1 MRIIIGLTALLLP
14 VWLAGC
20 DCAPLTSCEDD
31 NEGQLEVV
39 LLRQTT
45 SSPNNLVMNVKVLD
59 PEGRGIAGLTATHF
73 TLFEDGTRASQYEA
87 KTQIA
92 DIPGEFAFHAGLLL
106 DLSGSIT
113 APALDTLKLAA
124 TSFVRDLFAGGLTNG
139 DLTVWWFDGNA
150 RINQIGTTGRDT
162 TAINASIRA
171 LSGNL
176 STDNSTDLN
185 GAVMRGI
192 DAIQARV
199 RADSARA
206 AASAGALVLF
216 TDGTDQAGRTTEATA
231 AARVDAARPAVA
243 TFTIGVGGEINRSSL
258 TRIGRAGSAF
268 AQSRQELITAFRTV
282 AEQVR
287 RDANSFYQVRYC
299 SPKRVGTH
307 ELRIDVL
314 SPGGRKGSV
323 RTTFAATDVPTVCR

>member
-1 MRIIIGLTALLLP
+1 MRVIALTALLLP

-20 DCAPLTSCEDD
+20 DCAPLTSCED
-31 NEGQLEVV
+31 EPEQLDVL

-45 SSPNNLVMNVKVLD
+45 AAPNNLILNVKVLD
-59 PEGRGIAGLTATHF
+59 PEGRGIAGLASTHF
-73 TLFEDGTRASQYEA
+73 TLFEDGSRASQYEA

-92 DIPGEFAFHAGLLL
+92 DIPGEFGFHAGLLI

-113 APALDTLKLAA
+113 APALDTIKLAA
-124 TSFVRDLFAGGLTNG
+124 TSFVRDLFAGGLSNA

-150 RINQIGTTGRDT
+150 RINQVGTTGRDT
-162 TAINASIRA
+162 AVINASIRA
-171 LSGNL
+171 LSGSL

-192 DAIQARV
+192 DAIQAKV
-199 RADSARA
+199 KADSARA

-243 TFTIGVGGEINRSSL
+243 TFTIGLGGEINRSSL
-258 TRIGRAGSAF
+258 TRIGRAGTAF
-268 AQSRQELITAFRTV
+268 AQNRQELINAFRTV

-287 RDANSFYQVRYC
+287 RDANSFYQIRYC
-299 SPKRVGTH
+299 SPKRQGTH
-307 ELRIDVL
+307 ELRIDVT
-314 SPGGRKGSV
+314 SPSGRKGSV